1 MDNISMDT
9 VLNSALSAAAARGQT
24 QERYALAV
32 VEAAQDVQQQQA
44 AVAVAL
50 IEAASE
56 SLIDVRV

>member
-1 MDNISMDT
+1 MEVSMDA
-9 VLNSALSAAAARGQT
+9 VLNNVMSAAVARGQT

-44 AVAVAL
+44 AAAVAL
-50 IEAASE
+50 IEAAGE